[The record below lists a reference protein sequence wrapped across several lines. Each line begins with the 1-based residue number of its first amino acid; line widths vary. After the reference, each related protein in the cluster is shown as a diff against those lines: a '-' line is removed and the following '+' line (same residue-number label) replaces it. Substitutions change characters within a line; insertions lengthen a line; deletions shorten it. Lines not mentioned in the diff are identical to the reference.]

1 MKINIRSWIT
11 YLCDVILFL
20 FFNILFLI
28 SNVML
33 VVMLKYNKMSKNYS
47 CYPQKRD
54 QNVLFGAN

>member
-1 MKINIRSWIT
+1 
-11 YLCDVILFL
+11 
-20 FFNILFLI
+20 
-28 SNVML
+28 ML